1 VDLVQLVLVCSAEE
15 QVGVWAQ
22 GSTLRC
28 RRSGR
33 KGLAKLGWDWI
44 REALEACRVI
54 DELWCGD
61 WYYHSVS
68 MYDAKALPKKR

>member
-1 VDLVQLVLVCSAEE
+1 M
-15 QVGVWAQ
+15 
-22 GSTLRC
+22 TLRC

-44 REALEACRVI
+44 REALETCRVI